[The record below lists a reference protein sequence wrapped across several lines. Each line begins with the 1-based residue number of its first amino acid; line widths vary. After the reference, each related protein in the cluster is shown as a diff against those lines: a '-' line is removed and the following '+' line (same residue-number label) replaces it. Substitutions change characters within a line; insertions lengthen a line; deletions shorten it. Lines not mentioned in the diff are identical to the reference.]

1 MRLAP
6 RLQVMGRL
14 PLRQILSRV
23 AARFFSLHQI
33 GHISFCGF
41 TWRESESVHLRLI
54 SAWVG
59 GNHLGRPVIGLLGA
73 MTLVKQ
79 CNAVLALSGHAGKN

>member
-1 MRLAP
+1 MD
-6 RLQVMGRL
+6 
-14 PLRQILSRV
+14 PL
-23 AARFFSLHQI
+23 
-33 GHISFCGF
+33 G
-41 TWRESESVHLRLI
+41 EKSEFVHLRMI